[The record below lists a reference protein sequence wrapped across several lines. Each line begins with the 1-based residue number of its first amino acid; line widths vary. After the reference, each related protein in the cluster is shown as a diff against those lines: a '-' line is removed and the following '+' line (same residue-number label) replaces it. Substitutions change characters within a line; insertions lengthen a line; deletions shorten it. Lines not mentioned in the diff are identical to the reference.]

1 MIFISIVF
9 IVILGYCIIQ
19 NRKIDKQL
27 KELEK
32 EIIKSATKSSSNP

>member
-9 IVILGYCIIQ
+9 IVILGYYIIQ
-19 NRKIDKQL
+19 NRKIDQQL